1 MADFTDFVVGGHFK
15 GDDLAFHTDDGGFCP
30 DLQTYGGGGGMLNV
44 QHGAH
49 GGLGFLQG
57 FRDGLAGGTLH
68 QGHHT
73 GGCVDQ
79 QIAGTNFFCGVRA
92 LHIGKCLTLH
102 ANGNFH
108 NYHNLST

>member
-1 MADFTDFVVGGHFK
+1 MFD
-15 GDDLAFHTDDGGFCP
+15 
-30 DLQTYGGGGGMLNV
+30 V
-44 QHGAH
+44 QGNAH

-57 FRDGLAGGTLH
+57 FSNGLAGGTLH
-68 QGHHT
+68 QSHHA
-73 GGCVDQ
+73 GGCIDQ
-79 QIAGTNFFCGVRA
+79 QIAGANFLRGVRA